1 MVLDQIL
8 ILIQN
13 KIMKHERPLI
23 AGGGP
28 AGLTAAYH
36 ATKKGYKPLVLEA
49 SGCVGGI
56 SRTEEHQ
63 GFRFDIGG
71 HRFYTKE
78 PLVNEMW
85 HEVMED
91 DFIQVPR
98 LSRIYY
104 DGKFLQYPLDPVDT
118 FFKLGPVESFLIFCS
133 MVNAKIN
140 QRLKPQKEES
150 NFEEW
155 VTNRFGK
162 RLFNTFFKTYT
173 EKVWGIPCTDI
184 SADWAAQRI
193 SGLSL
198 KRAVMD
204 AFSKKQDAKSLIR
217 KFEYPRLGPG
227 MMWEKFVS
235 RIEAAGGEVAM
246 NSYVSKIY
254 HKDRHVTMVEQEDGT
269 KIVPEQ
275 FISSMPLRTLLQQ
288 LSPRPP
294 EAVMKAAAGLKYRD
308 FLVVA
313 LFVNQKDVF
322 PDNWIY
328 IHCPEVGVGRVQN
341 FKNWS
346 VEMVPDP
353 DQTCLGMEYFCHEND
368 GLWDTSDEDLI
379 KLATVE
385 AEQIGLLK
393 ESDVF
398 GGKVIRQ
405 PKAYPV
411 YDESYRENVDIIAE
425 YVRGW
430 DNMQTIG
437 RNGMHRYNN
446 QDHSMM
452 TGILAIENLKANDH
466 NLWGVNTERSYQETL
481 KIREVF
487 KEELA
492 AQ

>member
-1 MVLDQIL
+1 
-8 ILIQN
+8 
-13 KIMKHERPLI
+13 
-23 AGGGP
+23 
-28 AGLTAAYH
+28 
-36 ATKKGYKPLVLEA
+36 
-49 SGCVGGI
+49 
-56 SRTEEHQ
+56 
-63 GFRFDIGG
+63 
-71 HRFYTKE
+71 
-78 PLVNEMW
+78 
-85 HEVMED
+85 
-91 DFIQVPR
+91 
-98 LSRIYY
+98 
-104 DGKFLQYPLDPVDT
+104 
-118 FFKLGPVESFLIFCS
+118 
-133 MVNAKIN
+133 
-140 QRLKPQKEES
+140 
-150 NFEEW
+150 
-155 VTNRFGK
+155 
-162 RLFNTFFKTYT
+162 
-173 EKVWGIPCTDI
+173 
-184 SADWAAQRI
+184 
-193 SGLSL
+193 
-198 KRAVMD
+198 
-204 AFSKKQDAKSLIR
+204 
-217 KFEYPRLGPG
+217 
-227 MMWEKFVS
+227 
-235 RIEAAGGEVAM
+235 
-246 NSYVSKIY
+246 
-254 HKDRHVTMVEQEDGT
+254 
-269 KIVPEQ
+269 
-275 FISSMPLRTLLQQ
+275 MPLRTLLQQ
-288 LSPRPP
+288 LSPRSP
-294 EAVMKAAAGLKYRD
+294 EAVMKVAAGLKYRD

-322 PDNWIY
+322 TDNWIY
-328 IHCPEVGVGRVQN
+328 IHCPKVGVGRVQN

-466 NLWGVNTERSYQETL
+466 NLWGVNTERSYQEAF
-481 KIREVF
+481 KVGEAS

-492 AQ
+492 AR

>member
-1 MVLDQIL
+1 
-8 ILIQN
+8 
-13 KIMKHERPLI
+13 MKHERLLI

-36 ATKKGYKPLVLEA
+36 ATQKGYKPLVLEA

-133 MVNAKIN
+133 MVDAKIN

-198 KRAVMD
+198 KQAVMD
-204 AFSKKQDAKSLIR
+204 AFSKQQDAKSLIR

-246 NSYVSKIY
+246 NSRVSKIY

-328 IHCPEVGVGRVQN
+328 IHCPKVGVGRVQN

-466 NLWGVNTERSYQETL
+466 NLWGVNTERSYQESF
-481 KIREVF
+481 KVGEAS

-492 AQ
+492 AR

>member
-1 MVLDQIL
+1 
-8 ILIQN
+8 
-13 KIMKHERPLI
+13 MKHERLLI

-36 ATKKGYKPLVLEA
+36 AVKKGYKPLVLEA
-49 SGCVGGI
+49 SGYIGGI

-104 DGKFLQYPLDPVDT
+104 DGKFLQYPLDPADT
-118 FFKLGPVESFLIFCS
+118 FFKLGPVESFLIFFS
-133 MVNAKIN
+133 MVNAKI
-140 QRLKPQKEES
+140 KPHKEES

-173 EKVWGIPCTDI
+173 EKVWGIPCTEI

-198 KRAVMD
+198 KQVVMN
-204 AFSKKQDAKSLIR
+204 AFSKKEGAKSLIR

-227 MMWEKFVS
+227 MMWERFVS
-235 RIEAAGGEVAM
+235 KIEAAGGEVAM
-246 NSYVSKIY
+246 NCRVSKIY
-254 HKDRHVTMVEQEDGT
+254 HEDRHVTMVEQEDGG

-275 FISSMPLRTLLQQ
+275 FVSSMPLRTLLQQ

-294 EAVMKAAAGLKYRD
+294 EAVMQAAAGLKYRD

-313 LFVNQKDVF
+313 LFVNRKDVF

-328 IHCPEVGVGRVQN
+328 IHCPKVGVGRVQN

-466 NLWGVNTERSYQETL
+466 NLWGVNTERSYQESF
-481 KIREVF
+481 KVGEAS

-492 AQ
+492 AR